1 MAFCNVTSFR
11 DEFQPGE
18 LLFFQIISIIYM
30 IMGIVSLICIGGQA
44 QGMQINILQFWKAA
58 YWYWSSNILL
68 EQYIELSIYWFCKI
82 LPEQYQHTNF
92 ENCNI
97 LLENPFDQWYWKIR
111 LICIQGQAQIEDKL
125 PPRKQTKIEKYC
137 STFIER
143 FIILIF
149 IGGILGLC
157 AFYVPITDDNK
168 YRLKGAF
175 VCMIVFCILFTI
187 PVSHGYVAKKLEVDK
202 KDITA
207 AFWLPALYDPI

>member
-1 MAFCNVTSFR
+1 
-11 DEFQPGE
+11 
-18 LLFFQIISIIYM
+18 
-30 IMGIVSLICIGGQA
+30 MGIVS
-44 QGMQINILQFWKAA
+44 
-58 YWYWSSNILL
+58 
-68 EQYIELSIYWFCKI
+68 
-82 LPEQYQHTNF
+82 
-92 ENCNI
+92 
-97 LLENPFDQWYWKIR
+97 

-157 AFYVPITDDNK
+157 AFYVPITDDNR

-187 PVSHGYVAKKLEVDK
+187 PVSHRYVIEKVEVHKKN
-202 KDITA
+202 ITA
-207 AFWLPALYDPI
+207 AFWLSATL

>member
-1 MAFCNVTSFR
+1 MIHWNAIVLETETCSMATIFPVSNIASQIIDKFTSRDLKFKWFCAFLRILETRFRLFLYKKRFLFIIMAFCNVTSFR

-18 LLFFQIISIIYM
+18 LLFFQIISIIYT
-30 IMGIVSLICIGGQA
+30 IMGIVS
-44 QGMQINILQFWKAA
+44 
-58 YWYWSSNILL
+58 
-68 EQYIELSIYWFCKI
+68 
-82 LPEQYQHTNF
+82 
-92 ENCNI
+92 
-97 LLENPFDQWYWKIR
+97 

-157 AFYVPITDDNK
+157 AFYVPITDDNR

-187 PVSHGYVAKKLEVDK
+187 PVSHRYLAPLKSGRSPNTLEKWANYSSCVPPL
-202 KDITA
+202 
-207 AFWLPALYDPI
+207 FRS